1 MLSGRIFQ
9 RAVPRAGERR
19 DPVLHHQERELHLL
33 RGSTFKYLFSLVL
46 LNKLIREVSWSGKNG
61 YIKSRLGCFLVGSG
75 YRPILLYKELFVNIF
90 GLS

>member
-33 RGSTFKYLFSLVL
+33 RGSTFKYLFSLQTILKKTNLTLCVL
-46 LNKLIREVSWSGKNG
+46 NAQQI
-61 YIKSRLGCFLVGSG
+61 
-75 YRPILLYKELFVNIF
+75 IF
-90 GLS
+90 IFNAQHWLCI